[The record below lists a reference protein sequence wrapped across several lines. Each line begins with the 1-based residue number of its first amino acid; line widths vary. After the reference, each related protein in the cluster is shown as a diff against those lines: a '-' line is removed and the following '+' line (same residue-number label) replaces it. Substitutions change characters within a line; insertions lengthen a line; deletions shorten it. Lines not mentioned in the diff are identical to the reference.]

1 MAAFR
6 NIMNV
11 LAPIAFI
18 AGLTHLIFQ
27 LVTHW
32 SVIAPNSQMI
42 WLAGQSWTIGAS
54 PYQADLAWRPMP
66 GWMPIASFLSL
77 MDPLLA
83 SRVLMV
89 VTTGLMLGAS
99 ALNVSAFYS
108 FKDRTVLVSEN
119 KLTDFFRNQS
129 PVTLFFFHASF
140 IALSQSAAFGLH
152 LGGAPALVYFGV
164 SLLIWSAVRKRELSG
179 GASLCILF
187 FVPTVAILIMPALA
201 LSAYGRRVIALGVL
215 ATFIVSA
222 PALAVTPAPDMIS
235 AIINSH
241 QSLPEYSTGLRHFMF
256 LVGAPDLG
264 TIFYTLL
271 ALAVTCAIGLTG
283 RNSNPRLKTIDNLM
297 AALAVILV
305 IAPLEP
311 AYFLLVGSVLLYG
324 AGLRP
329 PLGAIALLAALL
341 FWRGSNFP
349 GIPIADINAMA
360 SFYVSIGALTLAL
373 TLLLSSI
380 NAPRPSH
387 RSSPHPPAH
396 PMARAAISRTA

>member
-1 MAAFR
+1 MTAFR
-6 NIMNV
+6 NILNV

-18 AGLTHLIFQ
+18 AGLAHLIFQ
-27 LVTHW
+27 LMTHW
-32 SVIAPNSQMI
+32 SMIAPNSQLI

-54 PYQADLAWRPMP
+54 PYQADLAWQPMP
-66 GWMPIASFLSL
+66 AWMPIASFLSL

-89 VTTGLMLGAS
+89 VTTGLLLGAS

-108 FKDRTVLVSEN
+108 FKDRTILVSEN
-119 KLTDFFRNQS
+119 KLTDFFRSQP
-129 PVTLFFFHASF
+129 PVILFFFHVSF
-140 IALSQSAAFGLH
+140 VALSQSAAFGLQ
-152 LGGAPALVYFGV
+152 LGGAPALVYFGA
-164 SLLIWSAVRKRELSG
+164 SLLIRSAIGKRELSC

-187 FVPTVAILIMPALA
+187 FVPTVAILTVPALA

-215 ATFIVSA
+215 LTFIISA
-222 PALAVTPAPDMIS
+222 PALAITPAPDMIS

-241 QSLPEYSTGLRHFMF
+241 QNLPEYSTGLRHFMF

-271 ALAVTCAIGLTG
+271 ALTVTCAVGLTG

-297 AALAVILV
+297 AALAVMMV
-305 IAPLEP
+305 VAPLEP
-311 AYFLLVGSVLLYG
+311 AYFLLVGSILLYG

-329 PLGAIALLAALL
+329 PLGAIALFAALL

-349 GIPIADINAMA
+349 GLPISDVHATT
-360 SFYVSIGALTLAL
+360 SFYVSVGALILAL

-387 RSSPHPPAH
+387 RSSSH